1 MSDRTPK
8 PQYVKLPQKRMG
20 LEMGCAAGIG
30 IGVVLVLLVLLIKSY
45 WPIFLA
51 LTLGLIGWRFWRRRQ
66 RTVKARK
73 AFLQQT
79 FYQLLQTNRGR
90 ITVFD
95 FAVHTNLTGPEARE
109 FLNAR
114 AREFYANF
122 EPNDHGDV
130 LYVFPTLSSM
140 TQSAVLNALD
150 QPNQTVD

>member
-1 MSDRTPK
+1 
-8 PQYVKLPQKRMG
+8 MG

-51 LTLGLIGWRFWRRRQ
+51 ITLGLIGWRFWRRRQ
-66 RTVKARK
+66 RTIKAK
-73 AFLQQT
+73 QTFLQQT
-79 FYQLLQTNRGR
+79 FYQLLQANRGR

-140 TQSAVLNALD
+140 SQSAVSSSLD
-150 QPNQTVD
+150 QPNPSTD

>member
-1 MSDRTPK
+1 
-8 PQYVKLPQKRMG
+8 MG

-51 LTLGLIGWRFWRRRQ
+51 ITLGLIGWRFWRRRQ
-66 RTVKARK
+66 RTIKAK
-73 AFLQQT
+73 QTFLQQT
-79 FYQLLQTNRGR
+79 FYQLLQSNRGR

-140 TQSAVLNALD
+140 SQSASQSAISSSLD
-150 QPNQTVD
+150 QPNQNMD

>member
-1 MSDRTPK
+1 M
-8 PQYVKLPQKRMG
+8 KLQRERMG

-45 WPIFLA
+45 WPVF
-51 LTLGLIGWRFWRRRQ
+51 LTLTLAIIGWRIWRRRQ
-66 RTVKARK
+66 RTIKAKR

-79 FYQLLQTNRGR
+79 FYQLLQANRGR

-95 FAVHTNLTGPEARE
+95 FALHTNLSGAEARE

-130 LYVFPTLSSM
+130 LYVFPTLSSLSQPAVQDPFDQLNAANQANQ
-140 TQSAVLNALD
+140 TNQSAG
-150 QPNQTVD
+150 